1 MGASQVNYRLLDER
15 DGRRTFAVALEIGEE
30 VMSALTALARELSL
44 VGSSVS
50 GIGGFQRATLGYF
63 AWDRKEFVKNEVEEQ
78 VELLSFQ
85 GTIAESA
92 DGSPTLHA
100 HVVLGRSDATTR
112 GGHLVEAIVRPTMEA
127 IIVESPEHLHRL
139 YDQATGLV
147 LLKP

>member
-1 MGASQVNYRLLDER
+1 LNYRLLEER
-15 DGRRTFAVALEIGEE
+15 DGRRTLAVALDIGEE
-30 VMSALTALARELSL
+30 VMSTLSTLARELSL

-63 AWDRKEFVKNEVEEQ
+63 AWDRQEFVKNYVEEQ

-85 GTIAESA
+85 GTIAA
-92 DGSPTLHA
+92 GDDGTPTLHA
-100 HVVLGRSDATTR
+100 HVVLGRSDASTR
-112 GGHLVEAIVRPTMEA
+112 GGHLVEGIVRPTLEA